1 MQRTQITFKEIPMKR
16 LLTALAALMFAAI
29 ATQTI
34 SAQDVFPLAPWKRQE
49 AKEIKQIDGK
59 LDRVLSGT
67 GIGQP
72 PMLPDRQTGPQLVPI
87 QNVDPRVEELHG
99 LVKDLAIKVEKNGN
113 FAERFAA
120 DKMATARLEPDSNK
134 FQQTLDALKDAILH
148 KAPDAEPPAGDQTL
162 RTVLIIIGIVVAV
175 FFVVTVCVFHLV
187 AAFRQKADATAKAN
201 PDNQFDQKA
210 AQFFDKLDD
219 FNQKVD
225 VKLAAQP
232 LIGKLWQPGGAAGA
246 TAPATA
252 ADVQQAAVQ
261 GALVTGAINTALATP
276 APGQAVAATPSTAP
290 AKATTGALPPATP
303 PIHS

>member
-1 MQRTQITFKEIPMKR
+1 MKR

-29 ATQTI
+29 VTQTL
-34 SAQDVFPLAPWKRQE
+34 SAQDPFPLAPWKRKEVQQINDID
-49 AKEIKQIDGK
+49 AK
-59 LDRVLSGT
+59 VSA
-67 GIGQP
+67 
-72 PMLPDRQTGPQLVPI
+72 
-87 QNVDPRVEELHG
+87 PRVAPLPSPVQIATGTDPALLERFNQHESAIGELRSG
-99 LVKDLAIKVEKNGN
+99 LRDVNGKVDALSSTTKGGFETLAQK
-113 FAERFAA
+113 FAEHREQEQAA
-120 DKMATARLEPDSNK
+120 QPQANK
-134 FQQTLDALKDAILH
+134 FQQDAAAIKDTIH
-148 KAPDAEPPAGDQTL
+148 DDPL
-162 RTVLIIIGIVVAV
+162 RALLVTIGVTVAV
-175 FFVVTVCVFHLV
+175 FFFVTVCVFHLV

-246 TAPATA
+246 VAPATA

-276 APGQAVAATPSTAP
+276 APGQAVAATPPSAP
-290 AKATTGALPPATP
+290 AKATNGALPPATP